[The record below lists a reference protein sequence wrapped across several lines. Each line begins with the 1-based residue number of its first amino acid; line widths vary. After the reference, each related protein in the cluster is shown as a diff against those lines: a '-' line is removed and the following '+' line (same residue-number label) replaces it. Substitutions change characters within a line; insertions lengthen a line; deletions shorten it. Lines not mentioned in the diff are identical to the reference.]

1 MNVNISQK
9 LPEMFSLAHDRSE
22 ESRLRLANMLADV
35 FLQDPGL
42 NEREQLLV
50 NEIIDELVGHTA
62 PHVRRMLAQRL
73 STSAHVP
80 HRVLVTLACDAD
92 ASVAVPILKKAYL
105 KDEELIF
112 VVEAYGH
119 GHALAIAEREK
130 ISEAVVDAL
139 VATGDVDVMST
150 VADNL
155 GAKISKHA
163 MHVLLEAARFGKKL
177 QAGLVARPELTSDM
191 GAQLHWWLEKELRRA
206 VVKRFG
212 LSSGQVEE
220 SLQNSI
226 NDLLTSAEANRNDL
240 HSMEKISE
248 WLENRDAISS
258 KIMIHALR
266 MGFFKLFEVILSRH
280 TGLDVPLVEMGISE
294 DGGRPLSVLCR
305 AANVDKASFVS
316 IFLLSRGAR
325 PGEQIVNPR
334 ELSHAITAFDR
345 LNVEKAMQI
354 IESWKK
360 KPDYLLKHIQEM
372 TESHS

>member
-1 MNVNISQK
+1 MNVNISHK
-9 LPEMFSLAHDRSE
+9 LPEMFSLAHDKSE

-35 FLQDPGL
+35 FLEDPGL

-50 NEIIDELVGHTA
+50 NEIIDELVGNTA
-62 PHVRRMLAQRL
+62 PHVRRMLSQRL
-73 STSAHVP
+73 STSSHVP
-80 HRVLVTLACDAD
+80 PRVLITLACDAD
-92 ASVAVPILKKAYL
+92 ASVAVPILKKANL
-105 KDEELIF
+105 KDEDLIF
-112 VVEAYGH
+112 VVEAHGQ

-150 VADNL
+150 VAENL
-155 GAKISKHA
+155 GAKISKQA
-163 MHVLLEAARFGKKL
+163 MGVLVEAARFGQKL

-191 GAQLHWWLEKELRRA
+191 GVNLHWWLEKELRRV

-220 SLQNSI
+220 ALQNSI
-226 NDLLTSAEANRNDL
+226 NDLLTSVESDRNNTDA
-240 HSMEKISE
+240 MVKIAQ
-248 WLENRDAISS
+248 WLQARDAVSP
-258 KIMIHALR
+258 KIMIQCLR
-266 MGFFKLFEVILSRH
+266 MGFFKLFEVILGQR
-280 TGLDVPLVEMGISE
+280 TGLDIALVETGISE

-334 ELSHAITAFDR
+334 ELSQAITTFDR
-345 LNVEKAMQI
+345 LDVEKAMQV

-360 KPDYLLKHIQEM
+360 KPDYLLKHLKEV
-372 TESHS
+372 T